1 MIKINL
7 VIAIL
12 ILNVTICFSQAKN
25 KNVCVIN
32 FDLKGLPID
41 RNKAEI
47 EIYKY
52 QADSVKTK
60 VAIETIKN
68 FKDRFK
74 ISFKADAAFTGF
86 FDTKYS
92 DTLYAES
99 SIVVFSN
106 EQINCR
112 FTDKDWFVIKS
123 KQNDFYQANS
133 FLLFDWPGSISK
145 DEHFS
150 RKLIKQSYE
159 FEETGSN
166 METAISLAKMKEY
179 ERNILKVVAAN
190 KSYFLTICKLEDI
203 KDFLSPKTLDTC
215 FSIMNK
221 TFGNTTYANK
231 LNIYIE
237 QSKKLIVGKNVP
249 LFRSSD
255 KEGNIIK
262 SDSLYKSYDY
272 TLLDFWASWCV
283 PCREKMKVIKHLYN
297 NIDTSKFQMVSLSID
312 DDQTAPFFFQVTVS
326 DIKKFAYLL
335 FVIAQAFADMGSK
348 DALPGFHIDAANFLN
363 NANENNMDV
372 KTWGLIFV
380 ANQFL

>member
-68 FKDRFK
+68 FKYRFK

-86 FDTKYS
+86 FDIKYS

-159 FEETGSN
+159 LEEPGSN
-166 METAISLAKMKEY
+166 METALLLARMKKY
-179 ERNILKVVAAN
+179 ERNI
-190 KSYFLTICKLEDI
+190 
-203 KDFLSPKTLDTC
+203 
-215 FSIMNK
+215 
-221 TFGNTTYANK
+221 
-231 LNIYIE
+231 
-237 QSKKLIVGKNVP
+237 
-249 LFRSSD
+249 
-255 KEGNIIK
+255 
-262 SDSLYKSYDY
+262 
-272 TLLDFWASWCV
+272 
-283 PCREKMKVIKHLYN
+283 
-297 NIDTSKFQMVSLSID
+297 
-312 DDQTAPFFFQVTVS
+312 
-326 DIKKFAYLL
+326 
-335 FVIAQAFADMGSK
+335 
-348 DALPGFHIDAANFLN
+348 
-363 NANENNMDV
+363 
-372 KTWGLIFV
+372 
-380 ANQFL
+380 